1 MHLKFMNSQLKLSSL
16 VDMTSGVEMINNFE
30 NKSFISINL
39 NTSISFYLFHLYKV
53 AEK

>member
-1 MHLKFMNSQLKLSSL
+1 MHLKFMNSQHKLRSI

-39 NTSISFYLFHLYKV
+39 NTNIKFLFISSL
-53 AEK
+53 ASCT